1 MRRLR
6 IEHRT
11 GYRYDAVANASYN
24 EARMLPAADP
34 GQIVLASRLD
44 IRADRRDG
52 AATRRGVTSRHEYL
66 DYYGTRVTSFE
77 VLAPHDALSLVAS
90 SLVEVRPTP
99 DVGEDAC
106 TWERLAAVGQ
116 STVALSEQLLP
127 TERTAPPVEVAR
139 MAEEIA
145 ASAATPAQA
154 AHEILHRVGDA
165 MEYVQGVTGV
175 ATTAAQAWAKRKGVC
190 QDITHIA
197 LGALRRAA
205 SRPDT
210 SPGTCSRRP
219 TPRSARLSRAS
230 HTRGWSGSTV
240 SGTGT
245 TRRTASRSATG
256 TCAWAAVVTMG
267 MSLRSAACSRARAPH
282 TCSSRWGSPGRRS
295 GRRRPAAGRSDGL
308 LSAGGGQRRCRSA
321 PLPGQSRVRTPE
333 ACQSRGRCSGSSCT
347 WRTSSRATV

>member
-77 VLAPHDALSLVAS
+77 VLASHDALSLVAS

-99 DVGEDAC
+99 DGGEDAC

-154 AHEILHRVGDA
+154 AHEILDRVGDA

-197 LGALRRAA
+197 LGALRRAGIPA
-205 SRPDT
+205 RYVSGYLQPKTDAAIGET
-210 SPGTCSRRP
+210 VAGESHAWVEWFDGVWHGYDP
-219 TPRSARLSRAS
+219 TNRVAVGDRHVRVGRGRDYGDVAPLRGVFSGEGAS
-230 HTRGWSGSTV
+230 HLFVSVGITR
-240 SGTGT
+240 
-245 TRRTASRSATG
+245 
-256 TCAWAAVVTMG
+256 
-267 MSLRSAACSRARAPH
+267 
-282 TCSSRWGSPGRRS
+282 
-295 GRRRPAAGRSDGL
+295 
-308 LSAGGGQRRCRSA
+308 
-321 PLPGQSRVRTPE
+321 E
-333 ACQSRGRCSGSSCT
+333 A
-347 WRTSSRATV
+347 